1 METSKLGGY
10 TAFRKIDE
18 KEKALFAKT
27 MNLKGVDYVPLAVA
41 TQLVSGTNYRFLCEA
56 KVVIPEPVPYNALV
70 TIYAPLQ
77 GEAVITEI
85 KNVIIQ

>member
-1 METSKLGGY
+1 MGTSKLGGY

-18 KEKALFAKT
+18 KEKMLFVKS
-27 MNLKGVDYVPLAVA
+27 MYLKGVDYNPLAVA
-41 TQLVSGTNYRFLCEA
+41 TQMVSGTNYQFLCEA
-56 KVVIPEPVPYNALV
+56 KVVIPDPVPYNALV

-85 KNVIIQ
+85 KNVVIQ